1 MLNEG
6 MNLVNCQIGI
16 YTNLNSSETIVKQRM
31 GRLLRHK
38 NPILVIPY
46 YVDTREEELIKVML
60 ENYNPKLV
68 HTINS
73 IEEIRV

>member
-16 YTNLNSSETIVKQRM
+16 YANLNSSETIIKKRM

-38 NPILVIPY
+38 NPVLIIPY
-46 YVDTREEELIKVML
+46 YKDTREEELIREMMSD
-60 ENYNPKLV
+60 YNPNLV
-68 HTINS
+68 KVINDIS
-73 IEEIRV
+73 EIKV